1 MPLPLTGLG
10 PLQFQQYLIS
20 WKTLRLSLLY
30 FRKQLQRTTHKPS
43 STDMSL
49 PGIRHEPKINI
60 AEPTN
65 FRKQTR
71 DLGTPGHH
79 PFIPRGRA
87 GKKTTTP
94 LTAMRLR
101 SQQQGTTADTWFAVA
116 DSDPSISFDESETY
130 RPR

>member
-20 WKTLRLSLLY
+20 WKTLRLTLLY

-65 FRKQTR
+65 SRKQTR

-79 PFIPRGRA
+79 PCVPRGRA
-87 GKKTTTP
+87 GKE
-94 LTAMRLR
+94 MRLR

-116 DSDPSISFDESETY
+116 DSDPSITFDESETF